1 MYLKREIENSVL
13 DCLATDEIL
22 VIIGARQ
29 SGKTTLLRRIQEIL
43 DEKGDISFFINLE
56 NPKYLSKLDDDYEN
70 LFEIIGNRGDQRAF
84 VFIDEVQYLKAPSNF
99 LKYIFDEYKGKIK
112 LIVSGSS
119 AFYIDQKF
127 KDSLAGRKRL
137 FELNLLNF
145 REFLYFKGFDDIR
158 HLFTRLNVVG
168 QVRSDE
174 VFQERN
180 IPLVYIDQVKHLL
193 VEFIKFGAYPGVVL
207 EKTENGKKN
216 LLEELF
222 NSYLARDVEVEGVR
236 NKTKFYTLTR
246 IIAEQVGSLFNSSE
260 LANTLGISVTA
271 IENYI
276 YILEKSFQIKRIRPF
291 YKNIRKEL
299 TKMPK
304 IYFLDTGIRNVV
316 LDDYSSLENRIDRG
330 PYFEN
335 FVFKL
340 LHDKSSVKNVNFWRT
355 QEKHEIDFI
364 VNRKIAI
371 ETKFNARSFQKSKYC
386 QFTNNYKDIPLIF
399 LSYEDKDK
407 EHPSIFDLI

>member
-1 MYLKREIENSVL
+1 MYFKREIEDSVL
-13 DCLATDEIL
+13 DYLATDEIL
-22 VIIGARQ
+22 VVIGARQ
-29 SGKTTLLRRIQEIL
+29 SGKTTLLRKIQEIL
-43 DEKGDISFFINLE
+43 DEKGDISFFVNLE
-56 NPKYLSKLDDDYEN
+56 NPKYLSKLDEDYEN
-70 LFEIIGNRGDQRAF
+70 LFEIIGNRGNQRAF

-145 REFLYFKGFDDIR
+145 REFLCFKGFEDIR
-158 HLFTRLNVVG
+158 HLFI
-168 QVRSDE
+168 RSDK

-180 IPLVYIDQVKHLL
+180 ISLVDINQVKHLL
-193 VEFIKFGAYPGVVL
+193 GEFIKFGAYPGVVL

-316 LDDYSSLENRIDRG
+316 LDDYGSLENRIDRG

-340 LHDKSSVKNVNFWRT
+340 LHDKRSVKTINFWRT

-386 QFTNNYKDIPLIF
+386 QFTNNYKDIPLIL
-399 LSYEDKDK
+399 LSYEDKDNG
-407 EHPSIFDLI
+407 HPSILDLI